1 MMKLFNTVNKAL
13 HFSVLILFLFGC
25 ESKQQTTSR
34 VEELP
39 YYEEATFTPKWFDSP
54 AQLPADFH
62 QVPAFALVNQLGD
75 TITEKDMAGKIY
87 VIDFFFTTCPGICP
101 KLTGNM
107 ALVQEAFLEDDQ
119 VLLLSHSVTPDYDN
133 VAVLKE
139 YADVKGV
146 VDGKWHMLTG
156 DRDQIYNLGR
166 NAYFVEEDLGLEKDP
181 DDFIHTEN
189 MVLIDGNRHIRG
201 IYNGLNKAAI
211 SQLMAD
217 IKTLEK
223 SNIL

>member
-1 MMKLFNTVNKAL
+1 MKRFNTVNKAL
-13 HFSVLILFLFGC
+13 HLPILIAVLIGC

-54 AQLPADFH
+54 AQLPTDFH

-119 VLLLSHSVTPDYDN
+119 VLLLSHSVTPDYDS

-146 VDGKWHMLTG
+146 VEGKWHLLTG

-189 MVLIDGNRHIRG
+189 LVLVDGSRHIRG

-217 IKTLEK
+217 IKTLIK
-223 SNIL
+223 SKIL